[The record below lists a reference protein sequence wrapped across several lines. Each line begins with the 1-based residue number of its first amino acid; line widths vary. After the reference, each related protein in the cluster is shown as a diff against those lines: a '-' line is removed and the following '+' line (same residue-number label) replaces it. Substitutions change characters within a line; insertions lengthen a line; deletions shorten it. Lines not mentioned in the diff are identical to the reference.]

1 VKQIRNLFKS
11 LNDNYKNIPTM
22 KSKSNKTF
30 DINFFEKISVKYDN
44 FLFKRLKIEKDRVYI
59 EEVITQLEGGGTI

>member
-1 VKQIRNLFKS
+1 MKQIRNFFKS

-44 FLFKRLKIEKDRVYI
+44 FLFKRLKIEKEHIFIR
-59 EEVITQLEGGGTI
+59 QNQ

>member
-1 VKQIRNLFKS
+1 
-11 LNDNYKNIPTM
+11 M

-30 DINFFEKISVKYDN
+30 DINLFEKISVKYDN

-59 EEVITQLEGGGTI
+59 EEIITQLEGGTI